1 VRLDVGVLRL
11 ESGFGAVDQIEQLA
25 MILFKSR
32 WNNAMP
38 VVAPADTLC
47 SRIVRRRELPN

>member
-1 VRLDVGVLRL
+1 MLLRDRAAPAL
-11 ESGFGAVDQIEQLA
+11 RGRQAPALA